1 MDGTEVRRLFLALWP
16 ETAVRGAIADLQQR
30 FPPGIGRAVPA
41 GNLHLTLVFLGAT
54 PAARRQCLEQ
64 AVGEIR
70 VAPFDL
76 RLDRL
81 GWWRR
86 PQVLWAGSASTP
98 PALRELVQALQE
110 RVVRCGG
117 EVEMRPF
124 EVHLTLFRKVRK
136 PPPPLPSVT
145 PTQWRVQA
153 FALVESITAAAG
165 ADYRVLRQWPLGGST
180 SP

>member
-1 MDGTEVRRLFLALWP
+1 MAETEVRRLFLALRP
-16 ETAVRGAIADLQQR
+16 ETAVRDAVANLQQR
-30 FPPGIGRAVPA
+30 FPPDVGRAVPG

-64 AVGEIR
+64 AVGEIHM
-70 VAPFDL
+70 APFDVQ
-76 RLDRL
+76 LDHV

-110 RVVRCGG
+110 RVIRCGG
-117 EVEMRPF
+117 EVEARPF

-136 PPPPLPSVT
+136 PPRPLPPMT
-145 PTQWRVQA
+145 PILWTVQT
-153 FALVESITAAAG
+153 FALVESITAAVG